1 MNKIKPYIEMLII
14 LGIIYVLGF
23 MFRPY
28 DPYFINFKPCPYI
41 IIVIIGAVKYGSPV
55 GLFLGILCGVLEFS
69 ASIASSGYS
78 IKDAFFIDPVKLLTI
93 AVYIA
98 LGHFVGESVHSRIKK
113 SEFFQKLSED
123 NKKLAE
129 TLSCEKTDIEN
140 QYRQLEAN
148 IAAES
153 KSSYS
158 FIKALTKFETLEFH
172 TIGEY
177 AAELVCKFFLAKQ
190 VEYWI
195 KKDNTW
201 RRIYPESETRDNLK
215 VPALVIKSEEINDW
229 ATCRDYPELAT
240 QDGVDLAMC
249 YRSTR
254 THEHHAIT
262 CVDIPFTEWGLQLED
277 RLMSVLRESVAAND
291 FWILRF
297 ALNEATPI
305 EQKLRVESLKLF
317 KNQVHRQ
324 LLTLKRSNSTSSLL
338 FICVD
343 KEIAKDIRVLG
354 VIASCLRT
362 MLRASDGLSFVQSG
376 DYFVLFLPQT
386 PLEGASVVMSK
397 INQAIDGLGLKPK
410 DRKIQLR
417 PAYYELTKAEM
428 LEESF
433 DDFRKD
439 LLV

>member
-1 MNKIKPYIEMLII
+1 MKKIKPYIEMLIL

-23 MFRPY
+23 LLRPD
-28 DPYFINFKPCPYI
+28 DPFLINFKPCPYI
-41 IIVIIGAVKYGSPV
+41 FIVVIGAVKYGSPV
-55 GLFLGILCGVLEFS
+55 GLFLGVLCGVLEFS
-69 ASIASSGYS
+69 ASIAISGYS
-78 IKDAFFIDPVKLLTI
+78 IKDALFLDPSKLLTI

-98 LGHFVGESVHSRIKK
+98 LGHFIGESVHSRMKK

-123 NKKLAE
+123 NKKLAD
-129 TLSCEKTDIEN
+129 TFSGEKTEIEN
-140 QYRQLEAN
+140 KYRQLEAN

-158 FIKALTKFETLEFH
+158 FIKSLTKFETLEFH
-172 TIGEY
+172 MIGEY
-177 AAELVCKFFLAKQ
+177 AAELVGKFFLAQ
-190 VEYWI
+190 SVEYWI
-195 KKDNTW
+195 KKDKTW
-201 RRIYPESETRDNLK
+201 MRAYPESEKRDNLK
-215 VPALVIKSEEINDW
+215 VPELVLKSEEINDW

-240 QDGVDLAMC
+240 QDGLDLAMC
-249 YRSTR
+249 YCSTR

-277 RLMSVLRESVAAND
+277 RLRAVMRESVAASD
-291 FWILRF
+291 FWTIRF

-305 EQKLRVESLKLF
+305 EQKLRVEGLKLF

-324 LLTLKRSNSTSSLL
+324 LLTLKRANSISSLL

-343 KEIAKDIRVLG
+343 KELAKDIRVLG

-362 MLRASDGLSFVQSG
+362 MLRVSDGLSFVQSG

-386 PLEGASVVMSK
+386 PLEGANVVMNK
-397 INQAIDGLGLKPK
+397 INQAIDELGLRPK
-410 DRKIQLR
+410 NKKIQLR
-417 PAYYELTKAEM
+417 PAYYELTDAKM

-439 LLV
+439 LLI